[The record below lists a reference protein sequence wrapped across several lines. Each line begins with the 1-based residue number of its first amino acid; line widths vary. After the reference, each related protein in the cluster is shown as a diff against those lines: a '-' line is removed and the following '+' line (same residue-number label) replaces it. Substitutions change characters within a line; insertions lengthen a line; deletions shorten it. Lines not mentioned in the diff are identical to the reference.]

1 MVFRN
6 TRTPRLPRGIAT
18 PSSWA
23 TMRQTTGTGLMLL
36 AVAGAPVAATA
47 APEAS
52 AAASGAAASG
62 AAASGAAA
70 PSAAAPALRQSYAI
84 GAGPL
89 GDVLAQYAAAAGVP
103 LSFDSTLLAGQQ
115 SSGIVGAYT
124 VREGFAR
131 LLDGSGYTVAEQGA
145 GAYSLRKLPG
155 GDAGAAT
162 LLPSIT
168 VAGSGV
174 TPSALPPE
182 FAGGQVARGARMGLL
197 GNRDVMDTPF
207 NVTSYTSEM
216 LTNRQS
222 VTLADALN
230 AEPSVRFTG
239 QIGGV
244 TDSFYIRGFPIG
256 EGNLG
261 EIAFDGVYGV
271 APNYHVFTDYIERV
285 EVLKGP
291 AALLYGMSPN
301 SGVGGVINMV
311 PKRSLPQD
319 LTRLS
324 ADYVGDSQFGG
335 RVDLSR
341 RFGNDGEWGVRVNG
355 MHRQGDTPLDNLSSR
370 TDIGALSL
378 DYQGERLRASL
389 DLLTQHEKVDAPTR
403 PFLVASGIDVPH
415 AADGRRNAT
424 QPWGW
429 WKSDGQSAL
438 LRVEYDISDRLTVF
452 ADAGGSDT
460 DVSRLSDQT
469 PTIVN
474 SAGDTLVTPN
484 NFRFKVERSTYNA
497 GLRAKLDTG
506 PVRHAISF
514 MGSLYSDRNL
524 QASVSGTPLTSN
536 IYHPITRPEQNI
548 PAPRNVPKVSSSDL
562 TGLALADTMS
572 ILDERAQLTLGVRQ
586 QRIESRN
593 FNATTGVRT
602 VSYDE
607 SATTPLAGLVVK
619 PWSNVSL
626 YANYIEGLSKG
637 DVAPATASNAGQ
649 VFKPYKAKQK
659 EVGVKVELDNAM
671 LTLSA
676 FEITKPSGQLTNGV
690 YGADSEQRN
699 RGLELGLSG
708 EPLRGLR
715 LLGGVTW
722 LDAELTRTNSAATV
736 GNRPVGVPTFS
747 ANLGAEWDTPWVAG
761 LTLTGGMVYTGRE
774 YINQANTQSVPSWTT
789 FDVGARYAMRVQGK
803 DVTLRANVVNVT
815 NRAYWSGVASYGTIS
830 QGVPRTLMLSASMDF

>member
-1 MVFRN
+1 E
-6 TRTPRLPRGIAT
+6 
-18 PSSWA
+18 
-23 TMRQTTGTGLMLL
+23 Q
-36 AVAGAPVAATA
+36 
-47 APEAS
+47 
-52 AAASGAAASG
+52 
-62 AAASGAAA
+62 
-70 PSAAAPALRQSYAI
+70 LRS
-84 GAGPL
+84 
-89 GDVLAQYAAAAGVP
+89 
-103 LSFDSTLLAGQQ
+103 
-115 SSGIVGAYT
+115 
-124 VREGFAR
+124 
-131 LLDGSGYTVAEQGA
+131 
-145 GAYSLRKLPG
+145 
-155 GDAGAAT
+155 
-162 LLPSIT
+162 
-168 VAGSGV
+168 
-174 TPSALPPE
+174 
-182 FAGGQVARGARMGLL
+182 AGGQVARGARMGLL

>member
-1 MVFRN
+1 MVFPP
-6 TRTPRLPRGIAT
+6 TRTARQPRRAAT
-18 PSSWA
+18 LSPLKALSTA
-23 TMRQTTGTGLMLL
+23 AGMGLMLL
-36 AVAGAPVAATA
+36 AVAGAPLTAKAADA
-47 APEAS
+47 AS
-52 AAASGAAASG
+52 AANAQTRRA
-62 AAASGAAA
+62 
-70 PSAAAPALRQSYAI
+70 YAI
-84 GAGPL
+84 GPGPL
-89 GDVLAQYAAAAGVP
+89 GDVLAQFAAAAGVP
-103 LSFDSTLLAGQQ
+103 LSFDPALVAGQR
-115 SSGIVGAYT
+115 SPGISGNYS

-131 LLDGSGYTVAEQGA
+131 VLGGSGYAVTEQGE
-145 GAYSLRKLPG
+145 GAYSLRKLPTG
-155 GDAGAAT
+155 EGGAAT
-162 LLPSIT
+162 VLPTIT
-168 VAGSGV
+168 VAGAGMA
-174 TPSALPPE
+174 PSALPPE

-207 NVTSYTSEM
+207 NVTSYTSQW
-216 LTNRQS
+216 LDNRQS

-311 PKRSLPQD
+311 PKRSLPED

-341 RFGNDGEWGVRVNG
+341 RFGNEGEWGVRVNG
-355 MHRQGDTPLDNLSSR
+355 MHRQGDTPLDNLYSR

-389 DLLTQHEKVDAPTR
+389 DLLTQHEKVVAPTR
-403 PFLVASGIDVPH
+403 PFLVASGIDVPR

-438 LRVEYDISDRLTVF
+438 LRVEYDVSDRLTVF

-474 SAGDTLVTPN
+474 SSGDTLVTPN

-514 MGSLYSDRNL
+514 MGSLYSDRNS
-524 QASVSGTPLTSN
+524 QASVFGTPLSSN
-536 IYHPITRPEQNI
+536 IYHPITRPEQHI
-548 PAPRNVPKVSSSDL
+548 PAPANVPKVSSSDL
-562 TGLALADTMS
+562 SGLALADTMS

-607 SATTPLAGLVVK
+607 SATTPLAGLVIK
-619 PWSNVSL
+619 PWSHVSL

-649 VFKPYKAKQK
+649 VFKPYKARQK
-659 EVGVKVELDNAM
+659 EVGVKVELDNAL
-671 LTLSA
+671 LTLAA

-699 RGLELGLSG
+699 RGVELSLSG
-708 EPLRGLR
+708 EPLRGVR
-715 LLGGVTW
+715 LLGGVTV
-722 LDAELTRTNSAATV
+722 LNAELTRTNNAATL
-736 GNRPVGVPTFS
+736 GNRPVGVPKFS
-747 ANLGAEWDTPWVAG
+747 ANLGAEWDLPWVAG
-761 LTLTGGMVYTGRE
+761 LTLTGGMVHTGRE
-774 YINQANTQSVPSWTT
+774 YVNQANTQSVPSWTT
-789 FDVGARYAMRVQGK
+789 FDLGARYAMRVQGK
-803 DVTLRANVVNVT
+803 DVTLRANVVNLT

>member
-1 MVFRN
+1 MVFPSP
-6 TRTPRLPRGIAT
+6 RTARQPRRAAT
-18 PSSWA
+18 LSPLKALSNA
-23 TMRQTTGTGLMLL
+23 AGMGLMLL
-36 AVAGAPVAATA
+36 AVAGAPLTAKAADA
-47 APEAS
+47 AS
-52 AAASGAAASG
+52 AANAQTRRA
-62 AAASGAAA
+62 
-70 PSAAAPALRQSYAI
+70 YAI
-84 GAGPL
+84 GPGPL
-89 GDVLAQYAAAAGVP
+89 GDVLAQFAAAAGVP
-103 LSFDSTLLAGQQ
+103 LSFDPALVAGQR
-115 SSGIVGAYT
+115 SPGLSGSYS

-131 LLDGSGYTVAEQGA
+131 VLGGSGYAVTEQGE
-145 GAYSLRKLPG
+145 GAYSLRKLPTG
-155 GDAGAAT
+155 EGGAAT
-162 LLPSIT
+162 VLPTIT
-168 VAGSGV
+168 VAGAGMA
-174 TPSALPPE
+174 PSALPPE

-207 NVTSYTSEM
+207 NVTSYTSQW
-216 LTNRQS
+216 LDNRQS

-311 PKRSLPQD
+311 PKRSLPED

-341 RFGNDGEWGVRVNG
+341 RFGNEGEWGVRVNG
-355 MHRQGDTPLDNLSSR
+355 MHRQGDTPLDNLYSR

-403 PFLVASGIDVPH
+403 PFLVAAGIDVPR

-438 LRVEYDISDRLTVF
+438 LRVEYDVSDRLTVF

-524 QASVSGTPLTSN
+524 QASVFGTPLSSN
-536 IYHPITRPEQNI
+536 IYHPITRPEQHI
-548 PAPRNVPKVSSSDL
+548 PAPANVPKVSSSDL
-562 TGLALADTMS
+562 SGLALADTMS

-607 SATTPLAGLVVK
+607 SATTPLAGLVIK
-619 PWSNVSL
+619 PWSHVSL

-649 VFKPYKAKQK
+649 VFKPYKARQK
-659 EVGVKVELDNAM
+659 EVGVKVELDNAL
-671 LTLSA
+671 LTLAA

-699 RGLELGLSG
+699 RGVELSLSG
-708 EPLRGLR
+708 EPLRGVR
-715 LLGGVTW
+715 LLGGVTV
-722 LDAELTRTNSAATV
+722 LNAELTRTNNAATL
-736 GNRPVGVPTFS
+736 GNRPVGVPKFS
-747 ANLGAEWDTPWVAG
+747 ANLGAEWDLPWVAG
-761 LTLTGGMVYTGRE
+761 LTLTGGMVHTGRE
-774 YINQANTQSVPSWTT
+774 YVNQANTQSVPSWTT
-789 FDVGARYAMRVQGK
+789 FDLGARYAMRVQGK
-803 DVTLRANVVNVT
+803 DVTLRANVVNLT

>member
-1 MVFRN
+1 MVFPPP
-6 TRTPRLPRGIAT
+6 RTARQPRRAAT
-18 PSSWA
+18 LSPLKALSNA
-23 TMRQTTGTGLMLL
+23 AGMGLMLL
-36 AVAGAPVAATA
+36 AVAGAPLTAKAADA
-47 APEAS
+47 AS
-52 AAASGAAASG
+52 AANAQTRRA
-62 AAASGAAA
+62 
-70 PSAAAPALRQSYAI
+70 YAI
-84 GAGPL
+84 GPGPL
-89 GDVLAQYAAAAGVP
+89 GDVLAQFAAAAGVP
-103 LSFDSTLLAGQQ
+103 LSFDPALVAGQR
-115 SSGIVGAYT
+115 SPGLSGNYS

-131 LLDGSGYTVAEQGA
+131 VLGGSGYAVTEQGE
-145 GAYSLRKLPG
+145 GAYSLRKLPTG
-155 GDAGAAT
+155 EGGAAT
-162 LLPSIT
+162 VLPTIT
-168 VAGSGV
+168 VAGAGMA
-174 TPSALPPE
+174 PSALPLE

-207 NVTSYTSEM
+207 NVTSYTSQW
-216 LTNRQS
+216 LDNRQS

-311 PKRSLPQD
+311 PKRSLPED

-341 RFGNDGEWGVRVNG
+341 RFGNEGEWGVRVNG
-355 MHRQGDTPLDNLSSR
+355 MHRQGDTPLDNLYSR

-403 PFLVASGIDVPH
+403 PFLVASGIDVPR

-438 LRVEYDISDRLTVF
+438 LRVEYDVSDRLTVF

-484 NFRFKVERSTYNA
+484 NFRFKVQRSTYNA

-514 MGSLYSDRNL
+514 MGSLYNDRNS
-524 QASVSGTPLTSN
+524 QASVFGTPLSSN
-536 IYHPITRPEQNI
+536 IYHPITRPEQHI
-548 PAPRNVPKVSSSDL
+548 PAPANVPKVSSSDL
-562 TGLALADTMS
+562 SGLALADTMS

-607 SATTPLAGLVVK
+607 SATTPLAGLVIK
-619 PWSNVSL
+619 PWSHVSL

-649 VFKPYKAKQK
+649 VFKPYKARQK
-659 EVGVKVELDNAM
+659 EVGVKVELDNAL
-671 LTLSA
+671 LTLAA

-699 RGLELGLSG
+699 RGVELSLSG
-708 EPLRGLR
+708 EPLRGVR
-715 LLGGVTW
+715 LLGGVTV
-722 LDAELTRTNSAATV
+722 LNAELTRTNNAATL
-736 GNRPVGVPTFS
+736 GNRPVGVPKFS
-747 ANLGAEWDTPWVAG
+747 ANLGAEWDLPWVAG
-761 LTLTGGMVYTGRE
+761 LTLTGGMVHTGRE
-774 YINQANTQSVPSWTT
+774 YVNQANTQSVPSWTT
-789 FDVGARYAMRVQGK
+789 FDLGARYAMRVQGK
-803 DVTLRANVVNVT
+803 DVTLRANVVNLT

>member
-1 MVFRN
+1 MVS
-6 TRTPRLPRGIAT
+6 PRLPALSVRRALVASLPVGGAVRAV
-18 PSSWA
+18 SLGVA
-23 TMRQTTGTGLMLL
+23 LL
-36 AVAGAPVAATA
+36 FATA
-47 APEAS
+47 L
-52 AAASGAAASG
+52 
-62 AAASGAAA
+62 A
-70 PSAAAPALRQSYAI
+70 PSAKAAETASATAGKAYAI

-89 GDVLAQYAAAAGVP
+89 GDVLAQFAAAAGVP
-103 LSFDSTLLAGQQ
+103 LSFDPALLAGQR
-115 SSGIVGAYT
+115 SGGLNGVYT
-124 VREGFAR
+124 VRDGFAR
-131 LLDGSGYTVAEQGA
+131 LLAGSGYALAEQGG
-145 GAYSLRKLPG
+145 GAYSLRKLPAAEG
-155 GDAGAAT
+155 GVTT
-162 LLPSIT
+162 LPAVT
-168 VAGSGV
+168 VAAAGV
-174 TPSALPPE
+174 SPSALPAE
-182 FAGGQVARGARMGLL
+182 YVGGQVARGGRLGLL
-197 GNRDVMDTPF
+197 GNQDVMDTPF
-207 NVTSYTSEM
+207 SVTNYTSE
-216 LTNRQS
+216 LLANRQA

-230 AEPSVRFTG
+230 VDSSVRFTG

-311 PKRSLPQD
+311 PKRALAED

-324 ADYVGDSQFGG
+324 ADYMGSSQFGG
-335 RVDLSR
+335 RADLSR
-341 RFGNDGEWGVRVNG
+341 RFGNDGEWGLRVNA
-355 MHRQGDTPLDNLSSR
+355 MHRQGDTPLDNLHSR

-378 DYQGERLRASL
+378 DYQGTRLRASL
-389 DLLTQHEKVDAPTR
+389 DLLMQNEKVDAPTR
-403 PFLVASGIDVPH
+403 PFLVASGLQVPT
-415 AADGRRNAT
+415 APDGRRNAT

-438 LRVEYDISDRLTVF
+438 LRVEYDVSDRLTVF

-460 DVSRLSDQT
+460 YITRLSDQT

-474 SAGDTLVTPN
+474 AAGDTLVTPN
-484 NFRFKVERSTYNA
+484 NSKFQIDRSTYNA

-524 QASVSGTPLTSN
+524 QSSVMGKPLSSN
-536 IYHPITRPEQNI
+536 IYHPVTRPEQFI
-548 PAPRNVPKVSSSDL
+548 PAPANLPKVSSSDL
-562 TGLALADTMS
+562 TGFALADTMS

-593 FNATTGVRT
+593 FNATTGART
-602 VSYDE
+602 LSYDE

-649 VFKPYKAKQK
+649 VFKPYRAKQK
-659 EVGVKVELDNAM
+659 EVGIKVDLDSAM

-676 FEITKPSGQLTNGV
+676 FEITKPSGQLTGNV
-690 YGADSEQRN
+690 YAADSEQRN
-699 RGLELGLSG
+699 RGLELNLSG

-715 LLGGVTW
+715 LLGGVTL
-722 LDAELTRTNSAATV
+722 LDAELTRTSNPATV
-736 GNRPVGVPTFS
+736 GNRPVGVPRVM
-747 ANLGAEWDTPWVAG
+747 ANLSAEWDTPWVAG
-761 LTLTGGMVYTGRE
+761 LTVTGGVIHTGKE
-774 YINQANTQSVPSWTT
+774 YVNQANTQSVPSWTT
-789 FDVGARYAMRVQGK
+789 FDLGARYVTRVQGK
-803 DVTLRANVVNVT
+803 EVTLRANVVNLF
-815 NRAYWSGVASYGTIS
+815 NRGYWSGVASYGTIS

>member
-1 MVFRN
+1 
-6 TRTPRLPRGIAT
+6 LPAD
-18 PSSWA
+18 A
-23 TMRQTTGTGLMLL
+23 
-36 AVAGAPVAATA
+36 
-47 APEAS
+47 AS
-52 AAASGAAASG
+52 A
-62 AAASGAAA
+62 
-70 PSAAAPALRQSYAI
+70 PAGKAYAI

-89 GDVLAQYAAAAGVP
+89 GDVLAQFAAAAGVP
-103 LSFDSTLLAGQQ
+103 LSFDPAVLAGQR
-115 SSGIVGAYT
+115 SSGLNGVYT
-124 VREGFAR
+124 VRDGFAR
-131 LLDGSGYTVAEQGA
+131 LLAGSGYALAEQGG
-145 GAYSLRKLPG
+145 GAYSLRKLPAPE
-155 GDAGAAT
+155 AGVTT
-162 LLPSIT
+162 LPAVT
-168 VAGSGV
+168 VAAAGV
-174 TPSALPPE
+174 SPSALPVE
-182 FAGGQVARGARMGLL
+182 YAGNQVARGGRLGLL
-197 GNRDVMDTPF
+197 GNQDVMDTPF
-207 NVTSYTSEM
+207 SVTNYTAD
-216 LTNRQS
+216 LLANRQA

-230 AEPSVRFTG
+230 VDSSVRFTG

-311 PKRSLPQD
+311 PKRALPED

-324 ADYVGDSQFGG
+324 ADYVGSSQFGG

-341 RFGNDGEWGVRVNG
+341 RFGNDGEWGVRVNA
-355 MHRQGDTPLDNLSSR
+355 MHRQGDTPLDNLHSR

-378 DYQGERLRASL
+378 DYQGTRLRATL
-389 DLLTQHEKVDAPTR
+389 DVVMQNEKVDAPTR
-403 PFLVASGIDVPH
+403 PFLVASGLQVPG
-415 AADGRRNAT
+415 APDGRRNAT

-429 WKSDGQSAL
+429 WKSDSQSAL

-460 DVSRLSDQT
+460 YVTRLSDQT

-474 SAGDTLVTPN
+474 AAGDTLVTPN
-484 NFRFKVERSTYNA
+484 NSKFQIDRSTYNA

-524 QASVSGTPLTSN
+524 QASVLGTPLSSN
-536 IYHPITRPEQNI
+536 IYHPVTRPEQFI
-548 PAPRNVPKVSSSDL
+548 PAPANLPKVSSSDL
-562 TGLALADTMS
+562 TGFALADTMS
-572 ILDERAQLTLGVRQ
+572 ILDDRAQLTLGVRQ

-593 FNATTGVRT
+593 FNATTGART
-602 VSYDE
+602 LSYDE

-659 EVGVKVELDNAM
+659 EVGIKVDLDSAM

-676 FEITKPSGQLTNGV
+676 FEITKPSGQLTGNV
-690 YGADSEQRN
+690 YAADSEQRN
-699 RGLELGLSG
+699 RGLELNLSG

-715 LLGGVTW
+715 LLGGVTL
-722 LDAELTRTNSAATV
+722 LDAELTRSSNRAV
-736 GNRPVGVPTFS
+736 LGNQPVGVPRVM
-747 ANLGAEWDTPWVAG
+747 ANLSAEWDTPWVAG
-761 LTLTGGMVYTGRE
+761 LTVTGGVIHTGKE
-774 YINQANTQSVPSWTT
+774 YVNQANTQSVPSWTT
-789 FDVGARYAMRVQGK
+789 FDLGARYATKIQGK
-803 DVTLRANVVNVT
+803 DVTLRANVVNVF
-815 NRAYWSGVASYGTIS
+815 NRGYWSGVASYGTIS

>member
-1 MVFRN
+1 MVFPPP
-6 TRTPRLPRGIAT
+6 RTARQPRRAAT
-18 PSSWA
+18 LSPLKALSNA
-23 TMRQTTGTGLMLL
+23 AGMGLMLL
-36 AVAGAPVAATA
+36 AVAGAPLTAKAADA
-47 APEAS
+47 AS
-52 AAASGAAASG
+52 AANAQTRRA
-62 AAASGAAA
+62 
-70 PSAAAPALRQSYAI
+70 YAI
-84 GAGPL
+84 GPGPL
-89 GDVLAQYAAAAGVP
+89 GDVLAQFAAAAGVP
-103 LSFDSTLLAGQQ
+103 LSFDPALVAGQR
-115 SSGIVGAYT
+115 SPGLSGNYS

-131 LLDGSGYTVAEQGA
+131 VLGGSGYAVTEQGE
-145 GAYSLRKLPG
+145 GAYSLRKLPTG
-155 GDAGAAT
+155 EGGAAT
-162 LLPSIT
+162 VLPTIT
-168 VAGSGV
+168 VAGAGMA
-174 TPSALPPE
+174 PSALPLE

-207 NVTSYTSEM
+207 NVTSYTSQW
-216 LTNRQS
+216 LDNRQS

-311 PKRSLPQD
+311 PKRSLPED

-341 RFGNDGEWGVRVNG
+341 RFGNEGEWGVRVNG
-355 MHRQGDTPLDNLSSR
+355 MHRQGDTPLDNLYSR

-378 DYQGERLRASL
+378 DYQGEHLRASL

-403 PFLVASGIDVPH
+403 PFLVAAGIDVPR

-438 LRVEYDISDRLTVF
+438 LRVEYDVSDRLTVF

-484 NFRFKVERSTYNA
+484 NFRFKVQRSTYNA

-514 MGSLYSDRNL
+514 MGSLYNDRNS
-524 QASVSGTPLTSN
+524 QASVFGTPLSSN
-536 IYHPITRPEQNI
+536 IYHPITRPEQHI
-548 PAPRNVPKVSSSDL
+548 PAPANVPKVSSSDL
-562 TGLALADTMS
+562 SGLALADTMS

-607 SATTPLAGLVVK
+607 SATTPLAGLVIK
-619 PWSNVSL
+619 PWSHVSL

-649 VFKPYKAKQK
+649 VFKPYKARQK
-659 EVGVKVELDNAM
+659 EVGVKVELDNAL
-671 LTLSA
+671 LTLAA

-699 RGLELGLSG
+699 RGVELSLSG
-708 EPLRGLR
+708 EPLRGVR
-715 LLGGVTW
+715 LLGGVTV
-722 LDAELTRTNSAATV
+722 LNAELTRTNNAATL
-736 GNRPVGVPTFS
+736 GNRPVGVPKFS
-747 ANLGAEWDTPWVAG
+747 ANLGAEWDLPWVAG
-761 LTLTGGMVYTGRE
+761 LTLTGGMVHTGRE
-774 YINQANTQSVPSWTT
+774 YVNQANTQSVPSWTT
-789 FDVGARYAMRVQGK
+789 FDLGARYAMRVQGK
-803 DVTLRANVVNVT
+803 DVTLRANVVNLT

>member
-1 MVFRN
+1 MVSRIP
-6 TRTPRLPRGIAT
+6 RLPRLPRGTAVL
-18 PSSWA
+18 PPVA
-23 TMRQTTGTGLMLL
+23 AMVRAAGLGLALL
-36 AVAGAPVAATA
+36 AAAGAPSPAAA
-47 APEAS
+47 AEAAS
-52 AAASGAAASG
+52 AAA
-62 AAASGAAA
+62 
-70 PSAAAPALRQSYAI
+70 RKSYAI
-84 GAGPL
+84 APGPL
-89 GDVLAQYAAAAGVP
+89 GDVLAQFAAASGVP
-103 LSFDSTLLAGQQ
+103 LSFDPAML
-115 SSGIVGAYT
+115 SGRRSEGLNGAYT
-124 VREGFAR
+124 VQEGFSR
-131 LLDGSGYTVAEQGA
+131 LLAGSGYALSEQGG
-145 GAYSLRKLPG
+145 GAYALRKLPPGPDESATVLPTVTVAGAGVG
-155 GDAGAAT
+155 GDA
-162 LLPSIT
+162 LP
-168 VAGSGV
+168 A
-174 TPSALPPE
+174 E
-182 FAGGQVARGARMGLL
+182 YAGGQVARGSRLGLL
-197 GNRDVMDTPF
+197 GNRDAMDAPF
-207 NVTSYTSEM
+207 NVTSYTSE
-216 LTNRQS
+216 LLANRQA

-230 AEPSVRFTG
+230 VEPSVRFTG

-311 PKRSLPQD
+311 PKRALSED
-319 LTRLS
+319 LTRVS
-324 ADYVGDSQFGG
+324 ADYMADSQFGA
-335 RVDLSR
+335 RADLSR
-341 RFGNDGEWGVRVNG
+341 RFGTAGEWGVRVNG
-355 MHRQGDTPLDNLSSR
+355 MHRQGDTPLDNLYSR

-389 DLLTQHEKVDAPTR
+389 DLLTQVEKIDAPTR
-403 PFLVASGIDVPH
+403 PFLVAAGIDVPH

-438 LRVEYDISDRLTVF
+438 LRVEYDIGDRLTVF

-460 DVSRLSDQT
+460 SISRLSDQT

-474 SAGDTLVTPN
+474 DAGDTRVTPN
-484 NFRFKVERSTYNA
+484 NFRFQVDRSTYNA

-514 MGSLYSDRNL
+514 MGSLYSDRNS
-524 QASVSGTPLTSN
+524 QASVAGTPLSSN
-536 IYHPITRPEQNI
+536 IYHPVTRPEQHI
-548 PAPRNVPKVSSSDL
+548 PAPASVPKVSSSDL
-562 TGLALADTMS
+562 SGLALADTLS

-593 FNATTGVRT
+593 FNAATGART

-607 SATTPLAGLVVK
+607 RATTPLAGLVVK
-619 PWSNVSL
+619 PWNHVSL
-626 YANYIEGLSKG
+626 YANYVEGLSKG

-649 VFKPYKAKQK
+649 VFKPYKARQK
-659 EVGVKVELDNAM
+659 EVGVKLDLDSAM

-699 RGLELGLSG
+699 RGLEFNVAG

-715 LLGGVTW
+715 LLGGVTF
-722 LDAELTRTNSAATV
+722 LDAELTRAASRATV
-736 GNRPVGVPTFS
+736 GNRPVGVPKVS
-747 ANLGAEWDTPWVAG
+747 VNLGAEWDTPWVAG
-761 LTLTGGMVYTGRE
+761 LTLTGSMMHTGRE
-774 YINQANTQSVPSWTT
+774 YVDQANTQSVPSWTT
-789 FDVGARYAMRVQGK
+789 FDLGARYAAKVYGK
-803 DVTLRANVVNVT
+803 DVTLRANVVNVF

-830 QGVPRTLMLSASMDF
+830 QGVPRTVMLSASMDF